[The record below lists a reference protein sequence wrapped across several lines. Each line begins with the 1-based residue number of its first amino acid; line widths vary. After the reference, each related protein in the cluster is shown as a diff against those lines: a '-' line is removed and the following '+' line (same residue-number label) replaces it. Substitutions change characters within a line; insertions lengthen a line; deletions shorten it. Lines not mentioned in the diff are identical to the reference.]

1 MNPLVM
7 LLDLWSNAFSIL
19 DGSQQVGPASGP
31 PRPDAAR
38 FGADPTLML
47 LAAMTSC
54 AAAVAACLLPA
65 DGSRRF
71 AGPRQEPGDS
81 TAELR
86 ELMIRTFV
94 ATAGSSLR
102 YWRQLAEL
110 YARKAS
116 LLQSETRRAFGEL
129 PPSQAERVLLDELRG
144 MFRELA
150 DVGLTEAARLGAE
163 LEQIG
168 GAVLD
173 AAGATAPSGPYQRR
187 WRAKD

>member
-1 MNPLVM
+1 MNPLAM
-7 LLDLWSNAFSIL
+7 MLDLSSRALS
-19 DGSQQVGPASGP
+19 
-31 PRPDAAR
+31 AAEAMFAAPER
-38 FGADPTLML
+38 AGADWHSGRFPIDPMPDL
-47 LAAMTSC
+47 LAAMTGLASAMIERLPEFDPMRAFGPPGSDGAS
-54 AAAVAACLLPA
+54 AA
-65 DGSRRF
+65 
-71 AGPRQEPGDS
+71 
-81 TAELR
+81 AELR

-102 YWRQLAEL
+102 YWRELAEL
-110 YARKAS
+110 YARKVS
-116 LLQSETRRAFGEL
+116 LLQSEARRALGEL

-168 GAVLD
+168 GSVLD
-173 AAGATAPSGPYQRR
+173 AAGASAPSGPYQRR